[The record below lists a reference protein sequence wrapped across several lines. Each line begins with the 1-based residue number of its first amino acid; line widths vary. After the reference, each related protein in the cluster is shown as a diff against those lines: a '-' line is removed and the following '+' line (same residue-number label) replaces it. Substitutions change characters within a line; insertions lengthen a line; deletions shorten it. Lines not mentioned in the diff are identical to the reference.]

1 MLTAS
6 GKTFLAIGAIS
17 LLLGLAFGYPT
28 LGAFGL
34 ALLVVTLIGRLW
46 VLRRPRVTAE
56 RDVIPVRVRSGRPAR
71 SVLTVRNS
79 GRRTT
84 SGGVALETFGQSS
97 LPVQI
102 PGLEPGES
110 ATVVTDLPTGRRGV
124 FRVGPL
130 DVTRSDPFGLIN
142 SGEPEEGV
150 SRLWVHPVTHDLLPF
165 PAGIARDLE
174 GPESGEALEGGVT
187 FHTLREYV
195 RGDDLRLIHWAST
208 ARSGKMMVRHNV
220 DTHQPRSLIIF
231 DTRASAY
238 DHASFEDA
246 VRAVASIISASAR
259 RNFDFRLV
267 TTDGMELT
275 HHTPTATVMD
285 RLAELGMSLSG
296 NLGRVLDGLISDMG
310 GVSLSVVTGRIEP
323 VELAALNR
331 FRGKFEVTTIVQFT
345 PPEAALERGVADA
358 LLLSSA
364 SSEDFARSWNQATR
378 L

>member
-6 GKTFLAIGAIS
+6 GKTFLAIGAVS
-17 LLLGLAFGYPT
+17 LVLGLAFGYPT

-46 VLRRPRVTAE
+46 ILRRPRVTAE
-56 RDVIPVRVRSGRPAR
+56 REVIPVRVRSGRPAR

-102 PGLEPGES
+102 PGLEPGET
-110 ATVVTDLPTGRRGV
+110 ATVVSDLPTGRRGV

-142 SGEPEEGV
+142 SGESEEGV
-150 SRLWVHPVTHDLLPF
+150 SRLWVHPVTHELRPF

-231 DTRASAY
+231 DTRASGY

-246 VRAVASIISASAR
+246 VRAVASIITASAR

-275 HHTPTATVMD
+275 HHMPTASVMD
-285 RLAELGMSLSG
+285 RLAEMGMSLSG
-296 NLGRVLDGLISDMG
+296 NLGRVLDGLVSDTG

-331 FRGKFEVTTIVQFT
+331 FRGKFEVTTIAQFA

>member
-6 GKTFLAIGAIS
+6 GKAFLAIGVVT
-17 LLLGLAFGYPT
+17 LLLGVIFGYGT
-28 LGAFGL
+28 LVAFGL
-34 ALLVVTLIGRLW
+34 ALLAVTLIGRLW
-46 VLRRPRVTAE
+46 VLRRPRVSAE
-56 RDVIPVRVRSGRPAR
+56 REVIPVRVRSGRPAR

-84 SGGVALETFGQSS
+84 TGGVALESFGQAA

-102 PGLEPGES
+102 PGLEPGER
-110 ATVVTDLPTGRRGV
+110 ATVVTDLPTDRRGV

-130 DVTRSDPFGLIN
+130 DVTRSDPFGLIK
-142 SGEPEEGV
+142 SGESEEGV
-150 SRLWVHPVTHDLLPF
+150 GRLWVHPLTHDLRPF

-220 DTHQPRSLIIF
+220 DTHQPRSLVIF
-231 DTRASAY
+231 DTRAAGY
-238 DHASFEDA
+238 DHKTFEDA
-246 VRAVASIISASAR
+246 VRAVASIVTASAR
-259 RNFDFRLV
+259 RNFEYRLV
-267 TTDGMELT
+267 MTDGTELS
-275 HHTPTATVMD
+275 HHMATATVMD
-285 RLAELGMSLSG
+285 RLAEMGMSLSG
-296 NLGRVLDGLISDMG
+296 NLGHVLDGLITDTG
-310 GVSLSVVTGRIEP
+310 GVSLTVVTGRIEP

-331 FRGKFEVTTIVQFT
+331 VRDKFEITTIAQFA
-345 PPEAALERGVADA
+345 PPDFALQRGVADA